1 MKRKLPPKVHRQRRP
16 AAKKSARKSAPPGKP
31 FVRGVDPRRGH
42 GPAKGAPNAGRPP
55 DAFRQEL
62 NAMLNSDEVLTQI
75 RYFLSG
81 AADVTHEQFWKAVMW
96 LSDRVYGRPVQEL
109 QHSGPS
115 GGPIP
120 VELRGYS
127 DEALK
132 RLQDIHDAEQRR
144 LQLVS

>member
-1 MKRKLPPKVHRQRRP
+1 VSKRKTKPR
-16 AAKKSARKSAPPGKP
+16 KSARKSAVPGKP
-31 FVRGVDPRRGH
+31 FLRGVDPRRGH

-55 DAFRQEL
+55 EVFRQEL
-62 NAMLNSDEVLTQI
+62 NAMLNSEVVLTQI

-81 AADVTHEQFWKAVMW
+81 AADVTHDQFWKVVMW

-127 DEALK
+127 DEALE
-132 RLQDIHDAEQRR
+132 RLQEIHDAEQRR